1 MTPGIEGLLEIAH
14 VCILLGINPRIREQ
28 HRKITKMTRKSA
40 GRLKLGENKVKE
52 PYSMK
57 NFIVAEFPTLLKE
70 RELSKAA
77 RSPASLFPFGIVS
90 NGGVM

>member
-28 HRKITKMTRKSA
+28 HRKITKMTSKSA

-77 RSPASLFPFGIVS
+77 AELSESFPFWDS
-90 NGGVM
+90 